1 MQKTEENY
9 EEYKIKLR
17 KAVASCRMA
26 KRTFEQKLANDV
38 KNNSKSFFAYV
49 RSKQRTKDRVGPLK
63 DSAGNLVVDDREA
76 ACLLNKHFATVFTTE
91 DRTMIPD
98 PIQMFKGIV
107 VQEGVLGI
115 KISRGMVEKKLVEL
129 KVSKC
134 PGLDG
139 IHPKML
145 FELRKEISE
154 PLAKL
159 FNDSLT

>member
-1 MQKTEENY
+1 
-9 EEYKIKLR
+9 
-17 KAVASCRMA
+17 
-26 KRTFEQKLANDV
+26 
-38 KNNSKSFFAYV
+38 V

-63 DSAGNLVVDDREA
+63 DSARNLVVDDREA
-76 ACLLNKHFATVFTTE
+76 ACLLNKHFATIFTKE
-91 DRTMIPD
+91 DRTTIID
-98 PIQMFKGIV
+98 PIQMFKGSV
-107 VQEGVLGI
+107 MQEGVLGI

-129 KVSKC
+129 KDGKC

-159 FNDSLT
+159 FNDSLESGVVPADWKDAAVTPLFKNGKKSDVQNYRPISLTS